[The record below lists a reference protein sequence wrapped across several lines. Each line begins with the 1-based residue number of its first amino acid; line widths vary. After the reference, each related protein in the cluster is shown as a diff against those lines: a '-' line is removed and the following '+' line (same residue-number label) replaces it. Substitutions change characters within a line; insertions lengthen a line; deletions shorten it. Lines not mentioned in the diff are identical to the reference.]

1 MAISFCNL
9 VGPLCTTYRFGDGS
23 FMRRSSRESITYYS
37 HQAPVH
43 IEIYYNGSGGYEYYL
58 PKNMDH
64 EDRAE
69 LTFKIE
75 KYCKNKRYRIVRKI
89 AEPERELAPGGDQ

>member
-1 MAISFCNL
+1 
-9 VGPLCTTYRFGDGS
+9 
-23 FMRRSSRESITYYS
+23 MRRSSRESITYYS